1 MAEQADV
8 IYAIILAN
16 IGQAVL
22 LLFVGLVLLPLLAAI
37 VRVPRSIL
45 GPSVLVMAS
54 FGCFGIT
61 GDLVGPT
68 TLLIFSALGFLLRK
82 YQYSVAAAVIG
93 MLLGGMAE
101 SELLRSFQISGG
113 ELFLRIGATHY
124 LGFAGPAHWFSV
136 CTRDSG
142 EAQVTFSGDSRE
154 PGLKWPE
161 SVTHTVRKDID
172 YYHAGNDQPH
182 SQ

>member
-113 ELFLRIGATHY
+113 NFSYVLGRPITLALLALLIGSLFVPAILARLRSRSAQIAES
-124 LGFAGPAHWFSV
+124 P
-136 CTRDSG
+136 DSN
-142 EAQVTFSGDSRE
+142 
-154 PGLKWPE
+154 GL
-161 SVTHTVRKDID
+161 
-172 YYHAGNDQPH
+172 